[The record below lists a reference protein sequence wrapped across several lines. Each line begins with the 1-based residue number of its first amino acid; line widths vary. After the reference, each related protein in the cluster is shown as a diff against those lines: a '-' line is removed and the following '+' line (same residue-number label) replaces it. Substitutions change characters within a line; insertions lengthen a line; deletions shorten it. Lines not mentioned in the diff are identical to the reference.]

1 MLPIFLN
8 SFISNRFQRQN
19 FQELILTVYSSCW
32 TDNEDEAL
40 EFKGTADSFVEIPN
54 DGKLDTQNSMT
65 ILANVY
71 PTGSGGPILN
81 YKTNGWG
88 VHLWQFEST
97 ELFVR
102 FVHRNGV
109 FHKPIAS
116 RVLQVCGRN
125 LESLQI
131 WGHCRVIF
139 VFLKY
144 FTVRKFLRIRV
155 LKAKTISEYYL

>member
-1 MLPIFLN
+1 MQILFSLLKLLLHVPPGGQSEHEFEMNCRTLDYVHNVICFL
-8 SFISNRFQRQN
+8 FP
-19 FQELILTVYSSCW
+19 
-32 TDNEDEAL
+32 TDDEGGAY

-54 DGKLDTQNSMT
+54 DGKMDTQNSMT

-81 YKTNGWG
+81 YKTDGWG

-116 RVLQVCGRN
+116 RVLQVRG
-125 LESLQI
+125 
-131 WGHCRVIF
+131 GF
-139 VFLKY
+139 P
-144 FTVRKFLRIRV
+144 TLRF
-155 LKAKTISEYYL
+155 

>member
-1 MLPIFLN
+1 M
-8 SFISNRFQRQN
+8 
-19 FQELILTVYSSCW
+19 
-32 TDNEDEAL
+32 
-40 EFKGTADSFVEIPN
+40 EIPN

-102 FVHRNGV
+102 FVHRNGI

-116 RVLQVCGRN
+116 RVLQVRDRN
-125 LESLQI
+125 LESFRNLGALQ
-131 WGHCRVIF
+131 GRF
-139 VFLKY
+139 SFSE
-144 FTVRKFLRIRV
+144 V
-155 LKAKTISEYYL
+155 LYS

>member
-1 MLPIFLN
+1 
-8 SFISNRFQRQN
+8 
-19 FQELILTVYSSCW
+19 
-32 TDNEDEAL
+32 
-40 EFKGTADSFVEIPN
+40 VEIPN

-81 YKTNGWG
+81 YKTHGWG

-116 RVLQVCGRN
+116 RVLQVRGRN
-125 LESLQI
+125 LASFHNLGILQ
-131 WGHCRVIF
+131 GHFSFPEVLYAYK
-139 VFLKY
+139 VFEAQSAEGP
-144 FTVRKFLRIRV
+144 RP
-155 LKAKTISEYYL
+155 

>member
-1 MLPIFLN
+1 M
-8 SFISNRFQRQN
+8 
-19 FQELILTVYSSCW
+19 
-32 TDNEDEAL
+32 
-40 EFKGTADSFVEIPN
+40 EIPN

-81 YKTNGWG
+81 YKTDGWG
-88 VHLWQFEST
+88 VHLWQFESN

-116 RVLQVCGRN
+116 RVLQVCGR
-125 LESLQI
+125 
-131 WGHCRVIF
+131 
-139 VFLKY
+139 
-144 FTVRKFLRIRV
+144 FLRSFHIIGDTHCPRLAYFLSTFKV
-155 LKAKTISEYYL
+155 LSHNLLKDNSQSQDYK

>member
-1 MLPIFLN
+1 MGRLVTSFSKVFL
-8 SFISNRFQRQN
+8 S
-19 FQELILTVYSSCW
+19 
-32 TDNEDEAL
+32 TDNEDGAY

-54 DGKLDTQNSMT
+54 DGKMDTQNSMT

-81 YKTNGWG
+81 YKTDGWG

-116 RVLQVCGRN
+116 RVLQVCE
-125 LESLQI
+125 LYAL
-131 WGHCRVIF
+131 
-139 VFLKY
+139 
-144 FTVRKFLRIRV
+144 
-155 LKAKTISEYYL
+155 TIGENKS